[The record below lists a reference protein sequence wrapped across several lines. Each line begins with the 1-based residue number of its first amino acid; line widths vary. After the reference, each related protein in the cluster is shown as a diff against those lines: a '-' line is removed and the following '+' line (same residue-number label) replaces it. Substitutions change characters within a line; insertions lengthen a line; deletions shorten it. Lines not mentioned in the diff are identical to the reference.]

1 MNGCDKMTRLIAAA
15 MGRDLEPV
23 EAQFLKEH
31 AAACTE
37 CREHLAAAGAVT
49 GMLKGLVP
57 AEADTPLGFGDRL
70 RDRLMDRSGCRNWY
84 GYLPAIRF
92 RPMELGLLA
101 GLLLLALGT
110 VGFFYFN
117 EEHPQ
122 PLLLTSKEVSTET
135 PLSIDLEYLA
145 VHSIGEVAV
154 TIELDEGVKF
164 HSDYAEV
171 AAARTHTWTGRF
183 AEGMNSIPFMVT
195 VEKPG
200 VWQIKTRADF
210 GGWRHEHLITLT
222 SAGKMVTMAMYQLP
236 KHRI

>member
-1 MNGCDKMTRLIAAA
+1 MSVCDKTTRLIAAA
-15 MGRDLEPV
+15 MGRDLEPN
-23 EAQFLKEH
+23 EARFLKEH
-31 AAACTE
+31 AAGCAA

-70 RDRLMDRSGCRNWY
+70 RDRLLDRSGRRNWY
-84 GYLPAIRF
+84 GYLPTIRF

-101 GLLLLALGT
+101 GLLLCALAT

-145 VHSIGEVAV
+145 VHPIREVAV
-154 TIELDEGVKF
+154 TIELDAGVKF

-171 AAARTHTWTGRF
+171 AAARSHTWTGKF
-183 AEGMNSIPFMVT
+183 TEGMNSIPFMVT

-200 VWQIKTRADF
+200 TWQIRTRADF

-222 SAGKMVTMAMYQLP
+222 STGKMVTMAQYQLP